1 MFPADNADFRR
12 KKSAQTSLA
21 RLAVAPA
28 KRAGEAG
35 QRNQREILWPR
46 IGKVDFMDRH

>member
-1 MFPADNADFRR
+1 MAHPPVGIAGAAR
-12 KKSAQTSLA
+12 LA

-35 QRNQREILWPR
+35 APDN
-46 IGKVDFMDRH
+46 